1 MVAQMA
7 AILLCISIL
16 FDLIKREWGER
27 TYNNNNDE
35 WFLQRHI
42 GALQHFIPDTYPY
55 SNFEYSL
62 YIMTLKLA
70 YTNCVIWREPSF
82 CAVGPLDGPLFSHYL
97 L

>member
-27 TYNNNNDE
+27 TYNDNNDE

-55 SNFEYSL
+55 SNLWIFIIHHDVE
-62 YIMTLKLA
+62 I
-70 YTNCVIWREPSF
+70 NIN
-82 CAVGPLDGPLFSHYL
+82 
-97 L
+97 